1 MSPLAEEIATTL
13 QMMND
18 DADSDSAVF
27 KNIYFSFKF
36 QFLQKYFIKISKKVK
51 KEDF

>member
-18 DADSDSAVF
+18 DAGSDSAVF
-27 KNIYFSFKF
+27 KNIYLFFKF
-36 QFLQKYFIKISKKVK
+36 RFLRKYFTKISEKVK